1 MEEVFWIDPLS
12 TRALSHPIRVEILEV
27 LQNRVASSAE
37 LSEQIGA
44 RQGVVSYHAK
54 LLVHCGC
61 LQLVHSALREG
72 AVENYFSVTGS

>member
-1 MEEVFWIDPLS
+1 M
-12 TRALSHPIRVEILEV
+12 

-44 RQGVVSYHAK
+44 RHGVVSYHAK

-61 LQLVHSALREG
+61 LELVHSALRDAG
-72 AVENYFSVTGS
+72 AVENYFGVTGD